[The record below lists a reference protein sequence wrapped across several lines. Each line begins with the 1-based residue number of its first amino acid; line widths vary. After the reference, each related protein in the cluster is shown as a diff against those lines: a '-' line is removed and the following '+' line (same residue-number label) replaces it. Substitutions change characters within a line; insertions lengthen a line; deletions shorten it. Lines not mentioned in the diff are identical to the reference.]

1 MGWMASIADLRIDL
15 EVAMRPLLSR
25 LTKKLLLSE
34 RQLEWAAKYTPFG
47 LIALPIFI
55 LQIKFLRPEWAFG
68 GLTLLCLFMFAP
80 CGLAFE
86 DWDSRPGV
94 WIRAMLYLSCL
105 CSAYWV
111 LWFWIWMPTIKSF
124 LGQDPRL
131 ALGWRE
137 LKLSI
142 DTAISLNFLQYQIR
156 YALTVLVE
164 NLRRTGDKLIEIS

>member
-1 MGWMASIADLRIDL
+1 
-15 EVAMRPLLSR
+15 MRPLFSR
-25 LTKKLLLSE
+25 LTKKLLFSE

-47 LIALPIFI
+47 LIALPIFV
-55 LQIKFLRPEWAFG
+55 LQMKFLPAEWSFG
-68 GLTLLCLFMFAP
+68 SLTLLCLFMYAP

-94 WIRAMLYLSCL
+94 WIRAVLYLISL
-105 CSAYWV
+105 CSVYGL
-111 LWFWIWMPTIKSF
+111 LWLGIWAPTIRS
-124 LGQDPRL
+124 LLEPNPGA

-142 DTAISLNFLQYQIR
+142 DTAISLSLLQYQIR